1 MRILAHLRELDESQ
15 KDWERYQAISLK
27 DLKRDRDKRNM
38 VLHAML
44 VSIQAAIDV
53 AAGLIVKEGLG
64 KPTTYREAFEILG
77 QAGLIP
83 EELAEELSDLA
94 GFRNVLVHIYWQLDL
109 DQVYGVLQNDLKTL
123 KSFLQ
128 EVKKLSDQDLSAE

>member
-15 KDWERYQAISLK
+15 KDWQRYQNISLE
-27 DLKRDRDKRNM
+27 DLKKDRDKRNM
-38 VLHAML
+38 ILHAML
-44 VSIQAAIDV
+44 VSIQAAIDI
-53 AAGLIVKEGLG
+53 ATSLIAKEGLG
-64 KPTTYREAFEILG
+64 KPTTYRETFEILG

-123 KSFLQ
+123 QSFLQ
-128 EVKKLSDQDLSAE
+128 EVKGLLDQDSSAE

>member
-1 MRILAHLRELDESQ
+1 
-15 KDWERYQAISLK
+15 
-27 DLKRDRDKRNM
+27 M

-44 VSIQAAIDV
+44 VGIQAAIDI
-53 AAGLIVKEGLG
+53 ATSLIAKEDLE

-94 GFRNVLVHIYWQLDL
+94 GFRNVLVHVYWQLDL

-128 EVKKLSDQDLSAE
+128 EVKELLGQDSFFE

>member
-1 MRILAHLRELDESQ
+1 MRILDHLRELDESQ
-15 KDWERYQAISLK
+15 KDWQRYQSISLE
-27 DLKRDRDKRNM
+27 DLKKDRDKRNM

-53 AAGLIVKEGLG
+53 ATNLIVKEGLG
-64 KPTTYREAFEILG
+64 KPKTYRETFEILG
-77 QAGLIP
+77 QASLIS

-128 EVKKLSDQDLSAE
+128 EVKRLLDKDSFAE